1 MSEEQATCGRT
12 DSISEKGEDKPKG
25 KFRPSARFDISEN
38 EEFHDMP
45 RERGKRESKISV
57 SDITVAR
64 QRRQSIAENIKF
76 RIVNPVRRLSKSVQ
90 ETLHTYASKR
100 RGKRSALKKKQT
112 VRTYISIIFLLM
124 EYINRNLDATFRICL
139 INIVFRL
146 LKTIPSILFLSLT
159 QFKARHCLKQGIMF
173 KARNYV

>member
-1 MSEEQATCGRT
+1 MSEEQATCGRAE
-12 DSISEKGEDKPKG
+12 SISEKGEDKQKG

-90 ETLHTYASKR
+90 DTLHTYASKR
-100 RGKRSALKKKQT
+100 RGKRAALKKT
-112 VRTYISIIFLLM
+112 VRT
-124 EYINRNLDATFRICL
+124 
-139 INIVFRL
+139 
-146 LKTIPSILFLSLT
+146 
-159 QFKARHCLKQGIMF
+159 
-173 KARNYV
+173 

>member
-1 MSEEQATCGRT
+1 MSEEQATCGRA

-100 RGKRSALKKKQT
+100 RGKRSALKKNL
-112 VRTYISIIFLLM
+112 YFNYFLLM
-124 EYINRNLDATFRICL
+124 EYLNRNLDATFRICMT
-139 INIVFRL
+139 NIVFRL
-146 LKTIPSILFLSLT
+146 SKTIPSILFLSLT
-159 QFKARHCLKQGIMF
+159 QS
-173 KARNYV
+173 KARNYFL